1 MNSLCGDAMSQYL
14 PYGRLKWVKINNEV
28 INRILNKSDNSLYGY
43 FLEVDLDCQEYLHD
57 YHKDYSLA
65 SEKIK
70 IEYDM
75 LSPYCSKI

>member
-1 MNSLCGDAMSQYL
+1 MGNST
-14 PYGRLKWVKINNEV
+14 NNEI

-43 FLEVDLDCQEYLHD
+43 FLEVDLDYLEYLHD

-65 SEKIK
+65 SEKMK
-70 IEYDM
+70 IEGDM